1 MITLPTICLVIASAA
16 KDDLLITRSK
26 SQQVLRFA
34 QDDDDKACGE
44 HELVPQPP
52 SLRAR
57 VAGIA
62 FLLMVFTGLISAQST
77 LRGPTDPAT
86 KIPPA
91 HTEKKSSGNKA
102 TEPVPVFRDIAA
114 QAGLTASHISSREKY
129 YVIESMSGGIGL
141 FDCDNDG
148 KLDIVMVNGSTVDR
162 YKQGGDPLVTL
173 WHQDADLKFTDITE
187 KAGLTRKGWGM
198 GVAVADF
205 DNDGNLDLFVTGYGG
220 SALYRN
226 KGNCTFEDV
235 TDKAGVRGG
244 GFSTGAAWADY
255 DRDGNVDLFVSR
267 YVHVDINNLPAFG
280 STKFCQFKG
289 APVQCGPWGM
299 EGETDLL
306 YHNRGD
312 GTFEEVSKKAG
323 VDDPEKYYGLGVTWG
338 DYDND
343 GWPDLFVA
351 DDATPNHLYHNN
363 RDGTFTDEA
372 MVGGIALNSEGQAL
386 GSMGVTWGDYDHSG
400 RLSMFITEFADQP
413 NTLYKNQ
420 GARQF
425 EDVAMSSHLGQ
436 ASLPLVGWG
445 TAFFDM
451 DNDGWLDLFVANG
464 HVYPQMDAVK
474 GSAAYAEPML
484 LHRNLRNGTFEEV
497 SKAAGIAD
505 MPLKSRRG
513 AAFGDIAN
521 NGNIDIVVLN
531 VGEPPSL
538 LLNTNKNSNHRV
550 LFHLVGT
557 KSNRAA
563 IGARVTIKTSGVTQ
577 FDEVRGGG
585 SYLSQN
591 DLRLHFGLGPATRID
606 SVEVRWPSGKT
617 ESFKDVAGDK
627 IYTIVEGRG
636 IQESLPF
643 SELPAQP

>member
-1 MITLPTICLVIASAA
+1 MRAGQIIILWIA
-16 KDDLLITRSK
+16 
-26 SQQVLRFA
+26 
-34 QDDDDKACGE
+34 
-44 HELVPQPP
+44 
-52 SLRAR
+52 
-57 VAGIA
+57 
-62 FLLMVFTGLISAQST
+62 FTGLLSAQSAPQ
-77 LRGPTDPAT
+77 GPTGPAA

-91 HTEKKSSGNKA
+91 RAEKKSPAPKLTA
-102 TEPVPVFRDIAA
+102 PVPIFRDVAA
-114 QAGLTASHISSREKY
+114 QSGLTVSHISSREKY
-129 YVIESMSGGIGL
+129 YVIESMSGGVGL
-141 FDCDNDG
+141 FDCDNNG

-162 YKQGGDPLVTL
+162 YKQGGDLLVTL
-173 WHQDADLKFTDITE
+173 WHQDANLKFTDITE

-205 DNDGNLDLFVTGYGG
+205 DNDGNLDLFVTGYSGN
-220 SALYRN
+220 ALYRN

-267 YVHVDINNLPAFG
+267 YVHVDMNDLPAFG

-323 VDDPEKYYGLGVTWG
+323 VDDPEKYYGLGATWG

-363 RDGTFTDEA
+363 RNGTFTDKA

-413 NTLYKNQ
+413 NTLYRNHAKR
-420 GARQF
+420 GF
-425 EDVAMSSHLGQ
+425 EDVAMPSHLGQ
-436 ASLPLVGWG
+436 PSLPLVGWG
-445 TAFFDM
+445 TTFFDM

-464 HVYPQMDAVK
+464 HVYPQMDTVK

-484 LHRNLRNGTFEEV
+484 LHSNLRNGTFEEV
-497 SKAAGIAD
+497 SKAAGLAD

-521 NGNIDIVVLN
+521 NGNVDIVVLN

-538 LLNTNKNSNHRV
+538 LLNTNKIANNRV

-563 IGARVTIKTSGVTQ
+563 IGARVTIHAGGTTQ

-591 DLRLHFGLGPATRID
+591 DLRLHFGLGSATKID
-606 SVEVRWPSGKT
+606 SVEVRWPTGKVET
-617 ESFKDVAGDK
+617 LKDVPADK
-627 IYTIVEGRG
+627 IYTIVEEHG
-636 IQESLPF
+636 IQESAPF
-643 SELPAQP
+643 SDLPAHLP